1 MLREELMLNV
11 DWIEAVVLFNVDSRY
26 TCGAVVIP
34 GMRKI
39 VHPAKQAINT
49 EHR

>member
-11 DWIEAVVLFNVDSRY
+11 DWAEEVALFNGDSRY
-26 TCGAVVIP
+26 TCGAVVLP
-34 GMRKI
+34 GMRKA
-39 VHPAKQAINT
+39 VNG